1 MKKLKTLGVLLIC
14 LIVNISCSDNDS
26 NVELS
31 DKQNLTKKVWT
42 FDKFKFLDSS
52 NNNGKYTSEDFQ
64 NKVNTLY
71 NSLTMEFNDSGK
83 GTLKSNSSQLNKNF
97 TWKLTGNKLE
107 MTLPNPNEATDDVVT
122 YNITINNSQLALT
135 MTEEFV
141 VFINGDEL
149 NVRGIQ
155 YYK

>member
-97 TWKLTGNKLE
+97 TWKLTDNKLE
-107 MTLPNPNEATDDVVT
+107 ITLPNPNEATDDVVT

>member
-31 DKQNLTKKVWT
+31 DKQNLTKKTWT

-83 GTLKSNSSQLNKNF
+83 GTLKSNSSQLIKNF
-97 TWKLTGNKLE
+97 TWKLTDNKLE

-135 MTEEFV
+135 MTEELV
-141 VFINGDEL
+141 IFINGDEL
-149 NVRGIQ
+149 NVRGLQ